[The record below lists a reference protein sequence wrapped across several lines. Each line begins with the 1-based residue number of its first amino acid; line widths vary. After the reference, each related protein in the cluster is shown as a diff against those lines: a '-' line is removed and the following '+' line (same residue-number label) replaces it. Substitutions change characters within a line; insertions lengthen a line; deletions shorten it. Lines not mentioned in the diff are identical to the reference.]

1 MEKLL
6 NIPNVNVYIGNEWKQ
21 ILSIVKRFI
30 RNKNNSLNFVTLR
43 MVKGCTHRLLHFQR
57 NKYSGS
63 LVDASLFLRKL
74 RRRNS
79 PLGLGSWWHASLVLL
94 VNP

>member
-43 MVKGCTHRLLHFQR
+43 MVKGCTHRLLHFQ
-57 NKYSGS
+57 
-63 LVDASLFLRKL
+63 
-74 RRRNS
+74 
-79 PLGLGSWWHASLVLL
+79 
-94 VNP
+94 